1 MIVRTLSLSAL
12 LLAGGLLPAA
22 ELKSGPQVGDR
33 VNGGFVVPF
42 LNGTHAGMK
51 RCPV

>member
-1 MIVRTLSLSAL
+1 MIVRTLSLSVV
-12 LLAGGLLPAA
+12 LLAGSLLLAA

-33 VNGGFVVPF
+33 VNGGFSVQF
-42 LNGTHAGMK
+42 LNGTHADKK